1 MNERM
6 NKCLRTSRELEK
18 ETGRTPS
25 NDEIGRRM
33 DISVEKLQ
41 KLKTISRDLVSLEM
55 PF

>member
-1 MNERM
+1 
-6 NKCLRTSRELEK
+6 
-18 ETGRTPS
+18 
-25 NDEIGRRM
+25 M